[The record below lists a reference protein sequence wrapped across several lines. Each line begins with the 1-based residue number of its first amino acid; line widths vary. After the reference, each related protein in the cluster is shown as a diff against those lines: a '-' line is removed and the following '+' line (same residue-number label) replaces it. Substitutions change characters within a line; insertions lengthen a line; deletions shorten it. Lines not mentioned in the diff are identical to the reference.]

1 MTLTRLPLALAA
13 TLLAGPAL
21 AQSIDS
27 CGETSFTYDE
37 PPTRAISVFQQA
49 TEYMLA
55 LGLEDRLIATAYLE
69 DEIPAQWRDGYNTI
83 ETHYEE
89 VPAREVV
96 LASDTDFILSG
107 FVSAFGDDQL
117 GPQAEWH
124 EIGVGTYLVNA
135 ECRTIYDGTEPMT
148 TDPIFVDIERLGA
161 LFGVEERATEV
172 AGDLRSRLDAVRD
185 NNAGE
190 GLTAFLYD
198 SGTDS
203 PYSAGCCGSPALLL
217 DSVGLTNIAAD
228 VEGRW
233 ANLAWE
239 AVVTADPDVI
249 VINDAVWSTAQEK
262 IDYMEADPVLSQLR
276 AVKEQNYVLVPF
288 SETLLGMRFVDGVER
303 LSAGLEALDLN
314 S

>member
-1 MTLTRLPLALAA
+1 MTFSRLSLAAAA
-13 TLLAGPAL
+13 TLLAAPAM

-27 CGETSFTYDE
+27 CNELSFSYDA
-37 PPTRAISVFQQA
+37 PPSRAISVFQQA

-69 DEIPAQWRDGYNTI
+69 DEIPAQWRAAYDSI
-83 ETHYEE
+83 DTHYEE

-96 LASDTDFILSG
+96 LATNADFLLSG
-107 FVSAFGDDQL
+107 FVSAFRDEQL
-117 GPQAEWH
+117 GSQQEWH
-124 EIGVGTYLVNA
+124 DLGVGTYLVNS

-161 LFGVEERATEV
+161 LFGVEERAGEV
-172 AGDLRSRLDAVRD
+172 AADIRARLDAIRD
-185 NNAGE
+185 DNAGE
-190 GLTAFLYD
+190 GLTAFLFD
-198 SGTDS
+198 SGTDT

-217 DSVGLTNIAAD
+217 ASVGLTNIAAD

-233 ANLAWE
+233 AELAWE
-239 AVVTADPDVI
+239 AVVVADPDVI

-276 AVKEQNYVLVPF
+276 AVKDQNYVSVPF
-288 SETLLGMRFVDGVER
+288 SETILGMRFVDGVER
-303 LSAGLEALDLN
+303 LSAGLDALDLD
-314 S
+314 